1 MNSLIIE
8 SFKRLYQ
15 SKQID
20 ENTLNTLLKKG
31 TITKENKEYIMR
43 KEGE

>member
-1 MNSLIIE
+1 MDLIIE

-15 SKQID
+15 SNQIN
-20 ENTLNTLLKKG
+20 ENTLNVLLKKG
-31 TITKENKEYIMR
+31 TISEKDKEYIMR